1 MKNNGHMLIIDDDIE
16 ACETMKSL
24 ISRMGHSCD
33 MAHTLTSGLRMATEA
48 EYDVIFLDVHLPD
61 GNGLE
66 ILPNLMAQ
74 PEHPEVIILTGKGDP
89 SGAELAI
96 KGGVWDYLLKPS
108 SVKEITLTLNR
119 ALKYRQ
125 EKTRKIGEEII
136 PLNHVIGT
144 SQGIRASLRL
154 TAKAAR
160 ADTNVLITGET
171 GTGKELFARTIHNN
185 SKRADRRFVIVDCAS
200 LTETLVESTL
210 FGHKKGAFT
219 GALADHQGLF
229 KLADGGTLFLD
240 EIGEMP
246 LSIQKAFLR
255 VLQEKHFRPVGA
267 TREETSDFR
276 LIAATNRDLDVMVAE
291 KRFRSDLLFRI
302 KTMHIRLPPLRSR
315 KEDILPLIN
324 SRMEYLCNTFGF
336 TEKKLAEDFLTTLN
350 GYTWPGNVR
359 ELFNI
364 LERAMVDAGEEETL
378 YSVHLARDLRIKV
391 AKSQIKNITG
401 SEAVLPANE
410 PAGENV
416 RKIGQI
422 IFEDIVDSSLPPL
435 KEFKSA
441 VERIY
446 LSELIRQC
454 NGELSKILGISGLSR
469 SHLYALLKKNNL
481 RL

>member
-160 ADTNVLITGET
+160 ADTNMSLLPEKPGQARNFSHERSTTTANGLI
-171 GTGKELFARTIHNN
+171 
-185 SKRADRRFVIVDCAS
+185 D
-200 LTETLVESTL
+200 
-210 FGHKKGAFT
+210 
-219 GALADHQGLF
+219 
-229 KLADGGTLFLD
+229 
-240 EIGEMP
+240 
-246 LSIQKAFLR
+246 
-255 VLQEKHFRPVGA
+255 
-267 TREETSDFR
+267 
-276 LIAATNRDLDVMVAE
+276 
-291 KRFRSDLLFRI
+291 
-302 KTMHIRLPPLRSR
+302 
-315 KEDILPLIN
+315 
-324 SRMEYLCNTFGF
+324 
-336 TEKKLAEDFLTTLN
+336 
-350 GYTWPGNVR
+350 
-359 ELFNI
+359 
-364 LERAMVDAGEEETL
+364 
-378 YSVHLARDLRIKV
+378 
-391 AKSQIKNITG
+391 
-401 SEAVLPANE
+401 
-410 PAGENV
+410 
-416 RKIGQI
+416 
-422 IFEDIVDSSLPPL
+422 DSSL
-435 KEFKSA
+435 ST
-441 VERIY
+441 V
-446 LSELIRQC
+446 
-454 NGELSKILGISGLSR
+454 
-469 SHLYALLKKNNL
+469 HL
-481 RL
+481 